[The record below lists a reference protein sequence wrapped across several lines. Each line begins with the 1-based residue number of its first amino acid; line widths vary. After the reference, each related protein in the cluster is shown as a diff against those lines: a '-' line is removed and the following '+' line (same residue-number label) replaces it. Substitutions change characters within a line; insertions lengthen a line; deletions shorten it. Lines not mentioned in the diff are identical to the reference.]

1 MTKCILL
8 LLFFLNCGVVV
19 AQQPNPSP
27 DFPSNGDI
35 LAIVDQASRAMDL
48 YEMATKTA
56 EDGAGTKLDK
66 DRELIAQ
73 TRELLAKVKND
84 THNFNALTSIVILMN
99 LDDAARN
106 VALDAVQF
114 TGLTATKAMDGNL
127 DAAKLTL
134 ANAQFFSS
142 TGEAVAEA
150 STAWGNQVVRYS
162 VAQAQLNSM
171 AATALNRCTAAL
183 KGAAKRQ

>member
-1 MTKCILL
+1 MARMILL
-8 LLFFLNCGVVV
+8 LVLLNCSLAI
-19 AQQPNPSP
+19 AQQPNLNTKP
-27 DFPSNGDI
+27 DFPSHGDI
-35 LAIVDQASRAMDL
+35 LAIVDQANRAVDL

-66 DRELIAQ
+66 DRELIRQ
-73 TRELLAKVKND
+73 TRELLTKVKSD
-84 THNFNALTSIVILMN
+84 TNNFNALTSIVILEN

-114 TGLTATKAMDGNL
+114 TGLTAAKAMDGNL

-150 STAWGNQVVRYS
+150 SASWANQVLRYS
-162 VAQAQLNSM
+162 VAQAQLNGM
-171 AATALNRCTAAL
+171 AAAALNRCTDAL
-183 KGAAKRQ
+183 KVAGKR

>member
-1 MTKCILL
+1 MTKHILL
-8 LLFFLNCGVVV
+8 FLFFACGVAL
-19 AQQPNPSP
+19 AQQPSAKPN
-27 DFPSNGDI
+27 FPSHGDI
-35 LAIVDQASRAMDL
+35 LTIVDQANRAIDL

-66 DRELIAQ
+66 DRELIHQ
-73 TRELLAKVKND
+73 TRDFLTKIKSNTD
-84 THNFNALTSIVILMN
+84 NFNALTSILVLEN

-114 TGLTATKAMDGNL
+114 TDITLTKIIDGNV

-134 ANAQFFSS
+134 ANTQFFSS

-150 STAWGNQVVRYS
+150 SAAWGNQAVRYS
-162 VAQAQLNSM
+162 VAQAQLSSM
-171 AATALNRCTAAL
+171 AAAAL
-183 KGAAKRQ
+183 TQCTGALKAARRR